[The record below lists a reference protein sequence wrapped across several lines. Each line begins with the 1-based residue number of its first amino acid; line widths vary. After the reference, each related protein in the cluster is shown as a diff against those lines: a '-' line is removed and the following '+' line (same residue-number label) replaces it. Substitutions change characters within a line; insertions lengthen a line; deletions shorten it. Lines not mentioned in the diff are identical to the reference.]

1 MVSAWRTHAGRG
13 AGALALAALLGT
25 AAPAQAD
32 HADRLLGFMAG
43 GAVGGALGSLIG
55 DGSGREL
62 AIGIGTTL
70 GAAYGYEAARKAHRA
85 HPGERWRKQR
95 WRHAERR
102 HHRFH
107 APLRWVPPV
116 VIERHW
122 APAPVWRERVVVE
135 PLRTR
140 VVQTVVEP
148 VAAPRQSGM
157 RARYAAGRLAPPP
170 RTAAE
175 CRTLEDG
182 PLPVYA
188 CTDGSGDWW
197 VLD

>member
-1 MVSAWRTHAGRG
+1 MASSWRRNVFRG
-13 AGALALAALLGT
+13 TGALALAVLLGT
-25 AAPAQAD
+25 AVPAHAD

-55 DGSGREL
+55 DGSGRDL

-70 GAAYGYEAARKAHRA
+70 GAAYGYEAARKAHA
-85 HPGERWRKQR
+85 GDRWRKKHWRRADR
-95 WRHAERR
+95 WHRSHAR
-102 HHRFH
+102 
-107 APLRWVPPV
+107 LWGPPV

-122 APAPVWRERVVVE
+122 APRTVWRERVVVE
-135 PLRTR
+135 PVVIEVPAAP
-140 VVQTVVEP
+140 VVQPVVTLP
-148 VAAPRQSGM
+148 RRQVARGS
-157 RARYAAGRLAPPP
+157 YAVGRLAPST
-170 RTAAE
+170 RAAAE

-197 VLD
+197 LLD